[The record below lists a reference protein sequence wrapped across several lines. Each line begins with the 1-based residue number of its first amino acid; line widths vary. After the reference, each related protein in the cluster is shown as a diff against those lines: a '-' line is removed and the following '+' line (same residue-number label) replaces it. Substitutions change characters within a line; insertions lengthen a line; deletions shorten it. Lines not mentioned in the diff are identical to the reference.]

1 MTNLHLQKLTMKKK
15 QLRHATI
22 IDLNL
27 KEPGNT
33 GSQGLHK
40 AMERAIE
47 SSSFKFSQFKG
58 KLKLPP
64 TQPTLIVP
72 YVCYRKKQLVTI
84 QCLHRVCKLQLA
96 LKYAFKEKKAAIE
109 EQEQLPS
116 EFCPF
121 KKATFKIAIVPKVP
135 GKITDQRS
143 TLLKASVGYQ
153 KDDTSTSCY

>member
-47 SSSFKFSQFKG
+47 SSSFKFSQFKRQVEITSNAAN
-58 KLKLPP
+58 PNR
-64 TQPTLIVP
+64 TLCVLQKE
-72 YVCYRKKQLVTI
+72 VVSNDLVFAS
-84 QCLHRVCKLQLA
+84 CLQVTAC
-96 LKYAFKEKKAAIE
+96 
-109 EQEQLPS
+109 S
-116 EFCPF
+116 
-121 KKATFKIAIVPKVP
+121 
-135 GKITDQRS
+135 
-143 TLLKASVGYQ
+143 
-153 KDDTSTSCY
+153 